1 MNRHMVK
8 DILKHMLPYWLAN
21 RGWLVFF
28 LFAILAREVSILLE
42 PQIYKSIIES
52 FQAFAD
58 GQISTAAV
66 EADALRALK
75 QYIGL
80 QVIIVLA
87 FQLQF
92 YTTNRFQ
99 VRVMSSAA
107 SDFIN
112 HVLNLSFRFHSN
124 RKTGTM
130 SKEFARG
137 VSALEA
143 IMDAFMFSWIPLVIR
158 ITGVTIV
165 LSTIDG
171 RLAAIMLSMVIV
183 FIILT
188 ASVAVYLQ
196 KKRELANTEDDE
208 GTGRVID
215 ALMNAELVKYYQQ
228 EANESRLFE
237 ESRIK
242 WTKRKLQ
249 EWDSWIYVGSLQMS
263 VVAIAVSLMVW
274 FLMQSL
280 QIGKV
285 SPSTVVVIVSYIT
298 VMAGILWEVQWNIRR
313 FIEGVTDADKFFRY
327 FREKQEIVDGPN
339 AAQLQVTDGVI
350 RFDAVEFGYS
360 ESKKIMKDL
369 TLDVAPRSS
378 LALVGPSGV
387 GKSTIV
393 KLLYRFYDPQSG
405 SISIDGQN
413 IADVTQL
420 SLREQLSI
428 VPQETALFN
437 ETIGYNIA
445 YGRDGASQEDIER
458 VAKLAHI
465 HEFIMG
471 LPDKY
476 ETLVG
481 ERGVKLSGGEK
492 QRISIARALLRNT
505 PIVILDEPTSSLD
518 SASEQE
524 IQAALENL
532 MKQRTVVIIAHRL
545 STIMHSDKIAVI
557 NKGVVSE
564 QGTHDELLQQNGLYH
579 KLWSLQAGG
588 YIPEIEDM
596 SADYEDIAE

>member
-1 MNRHMVK
+1 MNRHVVK
-8 DILKHMLPYWLAN
+8 DILTRMLPYWFAN
-21 RGWLVFF
+21 RGWFVFF
-28 LFAILAREVSILLE
+28 FIAILFRELSILFE
-42 PQIYKSIIES
+42 PQIYKQIVES
-52 FQAFAD
+52 FQNFTNGTID
-58 GQISTAAV
+58 GTEVRSQ
-66 EADALRALK
+66 ALHSLK
-75 QYIGL
+75 LYIGV
-80 QVIIVLA
+80 QCVILA
-87 FQLQF
+87 AFILQF
-92 YTTNRFQ
+92 YTVNRFQ
-99 VRVMSSAA
+99 VKVMSSAA
-107 SDFIN
+107 QDFIT

-124 RKTGTM
+124 RKTGTL

-137 VSALEA
+137 ISALEA
-143 IMDAFMFSWIPLVIR
+143 IMDAIMFNWIPLVIR
-158 ITGVTIV
+158 VTGVTIV
-165 LSTIDG
+165 FWTIDW
-171 RLAAIMLSMVIV
+171 RLAAIVFFMVIFFMTITV
-183 FIILT
+183 VV
-188 ASVAVYLQ
+188 SVSLQ
-196 KKRELANTEDDE
+196 KKRTQANDSDDE
-208 GTGRVID
+208 GVGRIID

-228 EANESRLFE
+228 EATEAQLFANSRVE
-237 ESRIK
+237 WKR
-242 WTKRKLQ
+242 RKLQ
-249 EWDSWIYVGSLQMS
+249 EWDSWIFVGSLQMT
-263 VVAIAVSLMVW
+263 VVAIAVSAILW
-274 FLMQSL
+274 ILLSIL
-280 QIGKV
+280 QLGQT
-285 SPSTVVVIVSYIT
+285 SASTVVVIVSYVT

-313 FIEGVTDADKFFRY
+313 FIEGITDANKFFAY
-327 FREKQEIVDGPN
+327 FKEEQEIVDSVDARP
-339 AAQLQVTDGVI
+339 LQVTDGAI
-350 RFDAVEFGYS
+350 RFEAVEFGYS
-360 ESKKIMKDL
+360 DTKTIMKGL

-588 YIPEIEDM
+588 YIPEIEGLEEG
-596 SADYEDIAE
+596 EDNQ